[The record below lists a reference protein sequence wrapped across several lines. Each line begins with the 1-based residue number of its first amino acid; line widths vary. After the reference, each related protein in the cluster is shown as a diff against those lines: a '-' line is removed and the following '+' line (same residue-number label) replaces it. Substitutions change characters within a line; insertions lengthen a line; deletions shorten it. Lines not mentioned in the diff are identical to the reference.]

1 MHKHTHPVL
10 PCNHGTWSPERLLPP
25 PCPVCE
31 TPIATLLPSR
41 TLLHSE
47 HLPNALDMQQHTVPT
62 LLTSVAI
69 VLHINENPN
78 HPHCRRCPHSRRR
91 SLQLIILLIAIICAR
106 DLPPLEGS
114 HLIFIIRHGSTISN
128 GSTRKQQF
136 GPIGDKGAPF
146 LSFFILC
153 VYEFSVIANRSRK
166 QPQAALFL

>member
-1 MHKHTHPVL
+1 MKTRITHIVVDAL
-10 PCNHGTWSPERLLPP
+10 ILVKNIDIVRLDHFSR
-25 PCPVCE
+25 E
-31 TPIATLLPSR
+31 FLL
-41 TLLHSE
+41 
-47 HLPNALDMQQHTVPT
+47 
-62 LLTSVAI
+62 
-69 VLHINENPN
+69 
-78 HPHCRRCPHSRRR
+78 RRR

-153 VYEFSVIANRSRK
+153 VYEFSVIANCSRK
-166 QPQAALFL
+166 QSQAALFL